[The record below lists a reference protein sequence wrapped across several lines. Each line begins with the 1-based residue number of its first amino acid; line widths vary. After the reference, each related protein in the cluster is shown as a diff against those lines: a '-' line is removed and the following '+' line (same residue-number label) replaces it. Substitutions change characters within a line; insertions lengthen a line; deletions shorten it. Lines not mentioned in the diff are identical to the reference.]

1 MFEIF
6 FMAIINLKLYDLPIY
21 RHKKLGIYI
30 ITFFSTLFKILSTI
44 ALFEESNP
52 NHFIYTNHYFLI
64 PIGIIFFLLIM
75 LLRSYALC
83 KIKWLLDIK
92 FILPSK
98 ILLLYNF
105 LSAILCFIASI
116 ISSINPC
123 TDSSEKSN
131 FYNFYELIC
140 QIKVKKKNENFD
152 ILYYDNYSG
161 YFEKFF
167 KNILISITIFVL
179 KTTFCFFN
187 KVFTIY
193 IIQNLSPEYI
203 ICSNAIFFILTEIT
217 DLILLI
223 FIKDG
228 FKFYKLFGMIAE
240 IFCFIG
246 SLIYLELI
254 EFHCSGLN
262 YNTKK
267 NIKIR
272 AEIDKNIGALIN
284 DENAS
289 FESFEKNENSIMDIS
304 QELINTT
311 N

>member
-1 MFEIF
+1 
-6 FMAIINLKLYDLPIY
+6 LP
-21 RHKKLGIYI
+21 
-30 ITFFSTLFKILSTI
+30 
-44 ALFEESNP
+44 N
-52 NHFIYTNHYFLI
+52 
-64 PIGIIFFLLIM
+64 
-75 LLRSYALC
+75 
-83 KIKWLLDIK
+83 
-92 FILPSK
+92 
-98 ILLLYNF
+98 
-105 LSAILCFIASI
+105 
-116 ISSINPC
+116 
-123 TDSSEKSN
+123 KS
-131 FYNFYELIC
+131 
-140 QIKVKKKNENFD
+140 KKNENFD

-203 ICSNAIFFILTEIT
+203 ICSNAIFFTLTEIT

-223 FIKDG
+223 FIKNG

-254 EFHCSGLN
+254 EIHCSGLN
-262 YNTKK
+262 YDTKK

-272 AEIDKNIGALIN
+272 AEIDKNIGVLIN
-284 DENAS
+284 DENTS
-289 FESFEKNENSIMDIS
+289 FESFEKNENSNMDIS

>member
-1 MFEIF
+1 
-6 FMAIINLKLYDLPIY
+6 LP
-21 RHKKLGIYI
+21 
-30 ITFFSTLFKILSTI
+30 
-44 ALFEESNP
+44 N
-52 NHFIYTNHYFLI
+52 
-64 PIGIIFFLLIM
+64 
-75 LLRSYALC
+75 
-83 KIKWLLDIK
+83 
-92 FILPSK
+92 
-98 ILLLYNF
+98 
-105 LSAILCFIASI
+105 
-116 ISSINPC
+116 
-123 TDSSEKSN
+123 KS
-131 FYNFYELIC
+131 
-140 QIKVKKKNENFD
+140 KKNENFD

-179 KTTFCFFN
+179 KATFCFFN

-272 AEIDKNIGALIN
+272 AEIDKNIGVLIN

-289 FESFEKNENSIMDIS
+289 FESFEKNENSILDIS